1 MIISSSKFNSV
12 KNNSSDT
19 SISRWKIYN
28 MRNIRRMKMIKI
40 AAIILGI
47 ITISMIACILCTSV
61 IAGKRADESIERY
74 FKEQKK
80 G

>member
-1 MIISSSKFNSV
+1 
-12 KNNSSDT
+12 
-19 SISRWKIYN
+19 
-28 MRNIRRMKMIKI
+28 MRDIRRMKMIKI
-40 AAIILGI
+40 AVIILGI

-74 FKEQKK
+74 FKEQKR

>member
-1 MIISSSKFNSV
+1 MYRRFQNRRTV
-12 KNNSSDT
+12 RAEFAD
-19 SISRWKIYN
+19 
-28 MRNIRRMKMIKI
+28 IRRMKMIKI
-40 AAIILGI
+40 AVIILGI

-74 FKEQKK
+74 FKEQKR

>member
-1 MIISSSKFNSV
+1 
-12 KNNSSDT
+12 
-19 SISRWKIYN
+19 
-28 MRNIRRMKMIKI
+28 MIKI
-40 AAIILGI
+40 GVINLGI
-47 ITISMIACILCTSV
+47 IAISMIDCILCTSV

>member
-1 MIISSSKFNSV
+1 MK
-12 KNNSSDT
+12 
-19 SISRWKIYN
+19 
-28 MRNIRRMKMIKI
+28 NIRRMKMIKI
-40 AAIILGI
+40 AVIILGI